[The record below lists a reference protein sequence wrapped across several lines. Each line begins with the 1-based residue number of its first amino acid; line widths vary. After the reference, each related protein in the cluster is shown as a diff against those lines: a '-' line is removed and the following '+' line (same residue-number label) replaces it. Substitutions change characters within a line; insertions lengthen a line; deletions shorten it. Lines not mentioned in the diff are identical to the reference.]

1 MNLIKKIKKYFSPR
15 EIIQQTTHEREFR
28 ELLRENLQ
36 TISVDVFHFDD
47 PVIHMTGPTRKEYLA
62 YFYKLEVDK
71 KLIDRIKFLINKQA
85 NLTLKN
91 SKDGILDTAGVMKMD
106 GLSLVKD
113 DIERLSG
120 MFLKEEAELGK
131 SKPLS
136 GYDSLRGI

>member
-1 MNLIKKIKKYFSPR
+1 MNIIKKIKQYFSPK
-15 EIIQQTTHEREFR
+15 EIIMQTTHEREFR

-36 TISVDVFHFDD
+36 TISVDVFHYDD
-47 PVIHMTGPTRKEYLA
+47 PVVNMTGPTRKEYLS
-62 YFYKLEVDK
+62 YFYKLTVDK
-71 KLIDRIKFLINKQA
+71 KLLERIMYLINKQA